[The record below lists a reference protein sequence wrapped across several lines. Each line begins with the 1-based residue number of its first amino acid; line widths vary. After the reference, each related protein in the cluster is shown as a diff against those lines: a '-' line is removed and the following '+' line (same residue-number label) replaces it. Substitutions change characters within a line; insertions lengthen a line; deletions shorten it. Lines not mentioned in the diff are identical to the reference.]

1 VLHVRKSQR
10 PVVQERSV
18 TATEYLYFYPTCRY
32 PPLAWQAARARAS
45 STHGL
50 PAVITSLLTHQH
62 VGLPA
67 C

>member
-1 VLHVRKSQR
+1 MLHVRKSQR
-10 PVVQERSV
+10 PVTGKIGYSYGVLVFLSDVCISPAR
-18 TATEYLYFYPTCRY
+18 
-32 PPLAWQAARARAS
+32 LAGRARAS

>member
-10 PVVQERSV
+10 PVTGKIGYSYGVLVFLSDVCISSAR
-18 TATEYLYFYPTCRY
+18 
-32 PPLAWQAARARAS
+32 LAGRARAS
-45 STHGL
+45 RTGCR
-50 PAVITSLLTHQH
+50 PAVITSLLTHQD